1 MTKSDIAARG
11 QKSRWPAAHA
21 TGRKTGQETA
31 TTMAEETL
39 EKLDQE
45 ITLNLQKID
54 SNLSYCFNRITK
66 QIIPRV
72 TQYGAVCEEIMD
84 HASWLGSMFQQTGNV
99 ELSLQAAGGDSAASP
114 PPSDTLFPLAGRE
127 AEQRGPPAAALS
139 DDEDAFHTA
148 DVAAAADS
156 SDDDA
161 EGSTLQRQRRKRKVS
176 LLLQQEFGSS
186 SSMVPSP
193 VAIAQRGA
201 AAALRP
207 DSSTTGGYR
216 GMLDSSPV
224 KQQSTDRQQP
234 DESTKQ
240 VPKPGT
246 VIHFSTGA

>member
-1 MTKSDIAARG
+1 
-11 QKSRWPAAHA
+11 
-21 TGRKTGQETA
+21 
-31 TTMAEETL
+31 MAEETL

-84 HASWLGSMFQQTGNV
+84 HASWLGTMFQQTGSV
-99 ELSLQAAGGDSAASP
+99 ELQAGGSAAP
-114 PPSDTLFPLAGRE
+114 PPPGETLFPVAGRE
-127 AEQRGPPAAALS
+127 
-139 DDEDAFHTA
+139 DASQTESA
-148 DVAAAADS
+148 AAAADS
-156 SDDDA
+156 SDDA

-193 VAIAQRGA
+193 
-201 AAALRP
+201 ALRP
-207 DSSTTGGYR
+207 DSSTAGGYR

-224 KQQSTDRQQP
+224 RSQQEP

-246 VIHFSTGA
+246 VIHFSTGG

>member
-1 MTKSDIAARG
+1 
-11 QKSRWPAAHA
+11 
-21 TGRKTGQETA
+21 
-31 TTMAEETL
+31 MAEETL

-84 HASWLGSMFQQTGNV
+84 HASWLGTMFQQTGSV
-99 ELSLQAAGGDSAASP
+99 ELQAGGTAAP
-114 PPSDTLFPLAGRE
+114 PPPGETLFPLAGRDE
-127 AEQRGPPAAALS
+127 ASHSVESA
-139 DDEDAFHTA
+139 
-148 DVAAAADS
+148 AAAADS
-156 SDDDA
+156 VYSSDDA

-193 VAIAQRGA
+193 
-201 AAALRP
+201 ALRP
-207 DSSTTGGYR
+207 DSSTAGGYR

-224 KQQSTDRQQP
+224 RQTEQREP

-246 VIHFSTGA
+246 VIHFSTGG